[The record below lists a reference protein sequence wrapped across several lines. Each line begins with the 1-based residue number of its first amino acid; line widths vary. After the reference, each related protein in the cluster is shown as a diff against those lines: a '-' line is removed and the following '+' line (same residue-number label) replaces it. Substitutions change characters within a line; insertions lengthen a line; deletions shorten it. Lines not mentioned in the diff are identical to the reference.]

1 MEETNREPS
10 LAGKA
15 EAETPSEAEKRA
27 EIETRPNRSM
37 QRLLRWGLAL
47 LIVFGLGGIMV
58 IVTLYVPAQRSI
70 QQANLRNVQLED
82 QSQADLDRAKQK
94 IAELELR
101 LKNLSTVEAEN
112 KALNI

>member
-37 QRLLRWGLAL
+37 QRLLRWALAL
-47 LIVFGLGGIMV
+47 LIVFGLGAIMV
-58 IVTLYVPAQRSI
+58 IVTLYVPAQRST

-82 QSQADLDRAKQK
+82 QSQADLERAEQK
-94 IAELELR
+94 IAI
-101 LKNLSTVEAEN
+101 N
-112 KALNI
+112 